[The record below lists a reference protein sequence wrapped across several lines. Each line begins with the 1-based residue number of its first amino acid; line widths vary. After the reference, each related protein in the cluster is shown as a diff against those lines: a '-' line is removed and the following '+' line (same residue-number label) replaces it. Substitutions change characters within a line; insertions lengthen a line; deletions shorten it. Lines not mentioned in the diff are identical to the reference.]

1 MRVVT
6 VIGVLLV
13 GGVATVSAQH
23 AHQVEFGA
31 FGSYTRYDKFLQL
44 DNQIG
49 GGGRLGYFLNES
61 FSLELDATVSRP
73 KAQPGVPVVYYS
85 AYASDEEQKAAL
97 SVCGD
102 AYLKKPVSAEYLEQT
117 IAGLLRK
124 KGS

>member
-1 MRVVT
+1 MHVDDDPDLR
-6 VIGVLLV
+6 LLISASLR
-13 GGVATVSAQH
+13 GFGYFVATA
-23 AHQVEFGA
+23 
-31 FGSYTRYDKFLQL
+31 GSIGEALQL
-44 DNQIG
+44 A
-49 GGGRLGYFLNES
+49 REVR
-61 FSLELDATVSRP
+61 FSLFILDVRLPDGSGIDLCQQLQSL
-73 KAQPGVPVVYYS
+73 QPGVPVVYYS